1 MPKIPSRYAVILTLS
16 VGLAALMPGD
26 ILGQADSFT
35 SDAALGHVA
44 FDLSCAPPAKEEFRR
59 GLALF
64 HHMTY
69 PVAYSVFESVTELDE
84 GCAMGYWGMG
94 MTLFQPLWPTR
105 PSDSDLEQG
114 WELMKIARDQS
125 NGAERER
132 AFIRT
137 GEAFFDPQGSP
148 DYWTRVQRWADAS
161 AELHEMYP
169 DDHEA
174 QALHAL
180 SVLATASLHG
190 DPGGHHARA
199 ASMLAEILAEEP
211 THPGAVHY
219 TIHAND
225 FAGRA
230 DRSLDVVRS
239 YGEIAP
245 ENPHALHMPTHI
257 FVRLGFW
264 DEVVEWNIRAAEAA
278 LAQTAGPNGEYV
290 WDEFPH
296 AIGYLTYAYL
306 QQADDDA
313 AAESIRR
320 LQAVPNLQPTFKTAF
335 HLASTAARYALER
348 NAWEAAATLAARP
361 SDRLQWDQF
370 PWPEAISVFARGLG
384 AAHAGDLEA
393 AEESSRRLSDLV
405 EEMQRS
411 GEAVFVAP
419 IEIMRL
425 ELRAWYEKESGNPE
439 RALEL
444 MKEAVELEERT
455 PKHPVT
461 PGAILPAKELLG
473 DLHLSLNDPARAL
486 VAYRATNA
494 EVPGRFNT
502 ILGLARSY
510 AALGDREAA
519 ERFYARLL
527 ALAPSDSD
535 RPGFIEARNNV
546 LGNGDS

>member
-1 MPKIPSRYAVILTLS
+1 MPKIPSRCAVIAPLG
-16 VGLAALMPGD
+16 VGLAALLPVGVF
-26 ILGQADSFT
+26 GQPESFT
-35 SDAALGHVA
+35 SDAALGRVV
-44 FDLSCAPPAKEEFRR
+44 FDLSCASPATEEFER
-59 GLALF
+59 GLALL

-69 PVAYSVFESVTELDE
+69 PVAYAAFETVTELDE

-94 MTLFQPLWPTR
+94 MSLFQPLWPTR
-105 PSDSDLEQG
+105 PSDGDLEQG
-114 WELMKIARDQS
+114 WELMQIARDES
-125 NGAERER
+125 GSTGRER

-137 GEAFFDPQGSP
+137 GEAFFNPQGSP
-148 DYWTRVQRWADAS
+148 DYWTRIQRWADAS
-161 AELHEMYP
+161 AELHERYP
-169 DDHEA
+169 EDREA
-174 QALHAL
+174 RALHAL
-180 SVLATASLHG
+180 SILATASLHD
-190 DPGGHHARA
+190 DPDGHHARA
-199 ASMLAEILAEEP
+199 ASILAEILAEEP

-230 DRSLDVVRS
+230 DRSLEVVRS

-257 FVRLGFW
+257 FVRLGLW

-278 LAQTAGPNGEYV
+278 LAQSAGPNGEYV

-296 AIGYLTYAYL
+296 AIEYLTYAYL

-320 LQAVPNLQPTFKTAF
+320 MRAVPNLQPTFKTAF

-348 NAWEAAATLAARP
+348 KAWEEAVTLAARP
-361 SDRLQWDQF
+361 SDRLQWDRF
-370 PWPEAISVFARGLG
+370 PWPEAISVFARGFG
-384 AAHAGDLEA
+384 AARTGDLET
-393 AEESSRRLSDLV
+393 AEQSSRRLSDLV
-405 EEMQRS
+405 AKAQGS

-425 ELRAWYEKESGNPE
+425 ELRAWYEKESGDSE

-444 MKEAVELEERT
+444 MSEAVELEERT

-473 DLHLSLNDPARAL
+473 DLYLSLDDPAEAL
-486 VAYRATNA
+486 VAYRAADA

-510 AALGDREAA
+510 AALGDEEAA

-527 ALAPSDSD
+527 AVAPAGSH
-535 RPGFIEARNNV
+535 RQGVIEARRSI
-546 LGNGDS
+546 LENGGS

>member
-1 MPKIPSRYAVILTLS
+1 MPRIPIRSAMIAPLS
-16 VGLAALMPGD
+16 LGLVALLPVDVVGQDEPSPSG
-26 ILGQADSFT
+26 
-35 SDAALGHVA
+35 AALGRVV
-44 FDLSCAPPAKEEFRR
+44 FDLSCSPPANEEFER
-59 GLALF
+59 GLALL

-69 PVAYSVFESVTELDE
+69 PAAYVAFETATELDE

-105 PSDSDLEQG
+105 PSARDLEQG
-114 WELMKIARDQS
+114 WELMKIARDES
-125 NGAERER
+125 GGAARER

-137 GEAFFDPQGSP
+137 GEAFFNPEGSP
-148 DYWTRVQRWADAS
+148 DYWTRIQRWADAS
-161 AELHEMYP
+161 AELHEACP
-169 DDHEA
+169 DDREA

-190 DPGGHHARA
+190 DPAGHHARA
-199 ASMLAEILAEEP
+199 AGMLAEILAEEP

-230 DRSLDVVRS
+230 DSSLEVVRS

-257 FVRLGFW
+257 FVRLGSW
-264 DEVVEWNIRAAEAA
+264 DEVVEWNIRAAESA
-278 LAQTAGPNGEYV
+278 LAQMAGPNGEYV

-306 QQADDDA
+306 QQADDAA

-320 LQAVPNLQPTFKTAF
+320 LRAVPNLQPSFKTAF
-335 HLASTAARYALER
+335 HVAATASRYALER
-348 NAWEAAATLAARP
+348 KAWNEAAALASRP
-361 SDRLQWDQF
+361 SDRLQWDRY
-370 PWPEAISVFARGLG
+370 PWPEAIAVFARGLG
-384 AAHAGDLEA
+384 ATHTGDLEA
-393 AEESSRRLSDLV
+393 AERSSRRLSELV
-405 EEMQRS
+405 EGAQRS

-419 IEIMRL
+419 IQIMLL

-444 MKEAVELEERT
+444 MREAVELEERT

-473 DLHLSLNDPARAL
+473 DLYLSLNEPARAL
-486 VAYRATNA
+486 VAYREANA

-502 ILGLARSY
+502 ILGLARSH
-510 AALGDREAA
+510 AALGDTEAA
-519 ERFYARLL
+519 EPFYARLL
-527 ALAPSDSD
+527 AVSAT
-535 RPGFIEARNNV
+535 A
-546 LGNGDS
+546 GNTRATRSV

>member
-1 MPKIPSRYAVILTLS
+1 
-16 VGLAALMPGD
+16 
-26 ILGQADSFT
+26 
-35 SDAALGHVA
+35 
-44 FDLSCAPPAKEEFRR
+44 
-59 GLALF
+59 
-64 HHMTY
+64 MTY
-69 PVAYSVFESVTELDE
+69 PAAYAAFETATELDE

-105 PSDSDLEQG
+105 PSDRDLEQG
-114 WELMKIARDQS
+114 WELMKTARDES
-125 NGAERER
+125 GGAERER

-137 GEAFFDPQGSP
+137 GEAFFNPEGSP
-148 DYWTRVQRWADAS
+148 DYWTRIQRWADAS
-161 AELHEMYP
+161 AELHETYP
-169 DDHEA
+169 ADREA

-180 SVLATASLHG
+180 SLLATASLHG
-190 DPGGHHARA
+190 DPAGHHARA

-230 DRSLDVVRS
+230 DRTLEVVRS
-239 YGEIAP
+239 YGDIAP

-264 DEVVEWNIRAAEAA
+264 DEVVEGNIRAAEAA

-320 LQAVPNLQPTFKTAF
+320 LRAVPNLQPTFKTAF
-335 HLASTAARYALER
+335 HVAATASRYALER
-348 NAWEAAATLAARP
+348 KAWKEAATLASRP
-361 SDRLQWDQF
+361 SDRLQWDRF
-370 PWPEAISVFARGLG
+370 PWPEAILVFARGLG
-384 AAHAGDLEA
+384 ATHTGDLEA
-393 AEESSRRLSDLV
+393 AEQRITRLSDLV
-405 EEMQRS
+405 EGAQRS

-419 IEIMRL
+419 IEIMLL

-444 MKEAVELEERT
+444 MSEAVELEEKT
-455 PKHPVT
+455 PKHPVS

-473 DLHLSLNDPARAL
+473 DLYLSLNEPAGAL
-486 VAYRATNA
+486 VAYREANA

-502 ILGLARSY
+502 ILGLARSH
-510 AALGDREAA
+510 AALGDTETA
-519 ERFYARLL
+519 EPFYARLL
-527 ALAPSDSD
+527 AIAPADSD
-535 RPGFIEARNNV
+535 RAGIIEARKRV
-546 LGNGDS
+546 LGNEGS